1 MRKGIR
7 PLAIILLIIAVIAA
21 FVLAFFVKGILPGE
35 LKRWSDLIFWGIVI
49 IIGWGGAL
57 LAGRLCGRR

>member
-21 FVLAFFVKGILPGE
+21 FVLAFFVKGILPGV
-35 LKRWSDLIFWGIVI
+35 LNRWSHLMFWDIVM
-49 IIGWGGAL
+49 IIG
-57 LAGRLCGRR
+57 

>member
-21 FVLAFFVKGILPGE
+21 FILPGE

-49 IIGWGGAL
+49 IIGGGGAL